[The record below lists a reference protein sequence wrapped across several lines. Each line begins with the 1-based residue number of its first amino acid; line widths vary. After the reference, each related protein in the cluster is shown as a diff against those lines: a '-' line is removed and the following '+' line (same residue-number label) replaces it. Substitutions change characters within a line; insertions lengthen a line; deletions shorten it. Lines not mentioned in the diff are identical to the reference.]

1 MRAWAYPP
9 KYGSYFVKWTSA
21 WLSEDDTSGDNHSN
35 LRSGTSGTD
44 NRQCASDS
52 RRPLVH
58 SLQTEVSFCAKS
70 PIVGLKLFPTRLTA
84 VGFSGAVSHCNAR
97 CQAGISD
104 EQSDIGLQRFA
115 ATVAG

>member
-9 KYGSYFVKWTSA
+9 KYGSSFVKWTSA

-52 RRPLVH
+52 RHPLVH
-58 SLQTEVSFCAKS
+58 SLQTKVSFCAKIS
-70 PIVGLKLFPTRLTA
+70 NRRTKAFPD
-84 VGFSGAVSHCNAR
+84 
-97 CQAGISD
+97 QANGGRFFGRSKP
-104 EQSDIGLQRFA
+104 LQCSLP
-115 ATVAG
+115 GGH